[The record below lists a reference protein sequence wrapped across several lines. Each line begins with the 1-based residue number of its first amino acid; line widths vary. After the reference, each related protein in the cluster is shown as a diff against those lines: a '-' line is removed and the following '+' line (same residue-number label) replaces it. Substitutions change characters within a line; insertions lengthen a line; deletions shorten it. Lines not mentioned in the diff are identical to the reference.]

1 MPADRDLAMPA
12 AGATSRD
19 LARRLGV
26 AGFWR
31 WWMRMLAS
39 LVPAGPRA
47 ALERR
52 RMRPVI
58 AFDGDHA
65 SVWQAQGREGRVL
78 LVEIARVALGG
89 DAGAAATEG
98 RNALARLPRRAAPV
112 KVAVALAPRTILRK
126 SLVLPA
132 AVEQDLRQALAYDL
146 DRHTPFKPEELYFD
160 AQVVDRD
167 PARGQIRVEL
177 ATARR
182 AQVDAAVALA
192 QGWGAKVVAVTPAI
206 PPALA
211 NSELN
216 LLPPEMRNG
225 ARFAKRWQFW
235 LPIAVLAA
243 VALVAVVLPVW
254 QKREYA
260 IALNALAAQSMQ
272 QAAVSESL
280 RTQLERQVGDYNFA
294 LERKYAYPG
303 AVRVLE
309 DVTKILP
316 DDTWLTQLEIKTSVR
331 GKEAQRDVAL
341 RGESANAGRLVTL
354 LEDSKLFTQAAPRS
368 PTTKIQPGPGEIF
381 DVGAQLRQL
390 PAPTP
395 IALVAAADGA
405 TNVPPPATAQGSP
418 PPEAVQPPGVTPPP
432 SAAPPANAPQ
442 TAGAPANSG
451 APASPAGGPAA
462 APAQSPPAAP
472 VPAAPP
478 PAAPPAGAPP
488 PPGTRPHAPAYP
500 GAPQSSTRP
509 VQPKAASSP
518 NVREQTLPSA
528 KGATS

>member
-1 MPADRDLAMPA
+1 MPADRELAMPG
-12 AGATSRD
+12 AGGNTSRD

-31 WWMRMLAS
+31 WWRRMLAS
-39 LVPAGPRA
+39 LVPAGPRT

-65 SVWQAQGREGRVL
+65 SVWHAQGSEGRIE

-89 DAGAAATEG
+89 DAGAVSAEG
-98 RNALARLPRRAAPV
+98 RNALARLPQRAAPV

-146 DRHTPFKPEELYFD
+146 DRHTPFKPDELYFD

-182 AQVDAAVALA
+182 AQVDAAVAHA
-192 QGWGAKVVAVTPAI
+192 QAWGAKVVAVTPSI

-211 NSELN
+211 NSEIN

-235 LPIAVLAA
+235 LPIALLTAI
-243 VALVAVVLPVW
+243 ALVAVVLPVW

-260 IALNALAAQSMQ
+260 IALNGLAAQSMQ

-280 RTQLERQVGDYNFA
+280 RAQLERQVGDYNFA

-309 DVTKILP
+309 DVTRILP
-316 DDTWLTQLEIKTSVR
+316 DDTWLTQLEIKTSAR
-331 GKEAQRDVAL
+331 GKDAQRDVAL

-381 DVGAQLRQL
+381 DVGAQLKPL
-390 PAPTP
+390 PPPPP
-395 IALVAAADGA
+395 IALVATDAAANASPPNGA
-405 TNVPPPATAQGSP
+405 APGGAPPPVVTAPAAAPTPPPASPAANVPPPDA
-418 PPEAVQPPGVTPPP
+418 TPPNGT
-432 SAAPPANAPQ
+432 PPA
-442 TAGAPANSG
+442 PA
-451 APASPAGGPAA
+451 APASAVPANPATPESPGGPA
-462 APAQSPPAAP
+462 
-472 VPAAPP
+472 
-478 PAAPPAGAPP
+478 
-488 PPGTRPHAPAYP
+488 GTT
-500 GAPQSSTRP
+500 PQVTP
-509 VQPKAASSP
+509 Q
-518 NVREQTLPSA
+518 
-528 KGATS
+528 KGAKT

>member
-1 MPADRDLAMPA
+1 MPG
-12 AGATSRD
+12 AGSASRD

-31 WWMRMLAS
+31 WWRRMLAS
-39 LVPAGPRA
+39 LVPAGPRT

-65 SVWQAQGREGRVL
+65 SVWQAQGSDGRIE

-89 DAGAAATEG
+89 DAGAVSSEG
-98 RNALARLPRRAAPV
+98 RNALARLPHRAAPV

-132 AVEQDLRQALAYDL
+132 ALEQDLRQALAYDL
-146 DRHTPFKPEELYFD
+146 DRHTPFKPDELYFD
-160 AQVVDRD
+160 AQVVERD

-182 AQVDAAVALA
+182 AQVDAAVAHA
-192 QGWGAKVVAVTPAI
+192 QAWGAKVVAVTPAI

-225 ARFAKRWQFW
+225 TRFAKRWQFW
-235 LPIAVLAA
+235 LPIALLMAI
-243 VALVAVVLPVW
+243 ALVAVVLPVW

-260 IALNALAAQSMQ
+260 IALNGLAAQSMQ

-280 RTQLERQVGDYNFA
+280 RAQLERQVGDYNFA

-309 DVTKILP
+309 DVTRILP
-316 DDTWLTQLEIKTSVR
+316 DDTWLTQLEIKTSAR
-331 GKEAQRDVAL
+331 GKDAQRDVAL

-381 DVGAQLRQL
+381 DVGAQLKPL
-390 PAPTP
+390 PPPPP
-395 IALVAAADGA
+395 IALVAADTAAKATPPNGA
-405 TNVPPPATAQGSP
+405 APGGASP
-418 PPEAVQPPGVTPPP
+418 PVVYRFAAGTPPRRRRR
-432 SAAPPANAPQ
+432 PPRTP
-442 TAGAPANSG
+442 
-451 APASPAGGPAA
+451 
-462 APAQSPPAAP
+462 
-472 VPAAPP
+472 PAAPP
-478 PAAPPAGAPP
+478 PPRADPRRALPPRATATRRIAGGERAAARCDAADQPAAG
-488 PPGTRPHAPAYP
+488 PGCAHESGRARIPER
-500 GAPQSSTRP
+500 G
-509 VQPKAASSP
+509 
-518 NVREQTLPSA
+518 
-528 KGATS
+528 